1 MNGLAILLV
10 TLIILFGGVSVYITV
25 LQNKVEK
32 AEREKIEQYK
42 KEQEMQKYADA
53 NKTKEKM
60 ETGNVANDID
70 ASIDILHDLATGGK
84 TKT

>member
-10 TLIILFGGVSVYITV
+10 VLIVVFGGLSVYITI
-25 LQNKVEK
+25 LQNKAEK

-42 KEQEMQKYADA
+42 KAQEMQKYADA